1 MANDHDFPS
10 DDAERSWLAAL
21 PQASSPPPA
30 VEERLVAALRQV
42 GYLAPRRRIITPL
55 VGLAA
60 AAVLFITGG
69 LLGAHLA
76 RREALETRVMR
87 TNLSAEERILLLQ
100 RAGSVYLRSM
110 QQVAAIVPRDST
122 AAEVATQALTATA
135 YAAARMKLDG
145 GLSLQLV
152 SLLEPRREGT
162 ATPPSTLTWYY

>member
-1 MANDHDFPS
+1 MANDHDFPR

-21 PQASSPPPA
+21 PQASAPPPV
-30 VEERLVAALRQV
+30 VEERLVAALRQE
-42 GYLAPRRRIITPL
+42 GYLSPRRRIIAPL
-55 VGLAA
+55 AGLAA
-60 AAVLFITGG
+60 AAALFVTGG

-76 RREALETRVMR
+76 RRDALESRVMR

-110 QQVAAIVPRDST
+110 QQVAAIAPRDPM

-135 YAAARMKLDG
+135 HAAARMRLDG

-152 SLLEPRREGT
+152 SLLEPRRDGN
-162 ATPPSTLTWYY
+162 ATPPSTLTWY